1 MPKTVFLTGV
11 AGFIGSRVAEELLA
25 RDDRVIGVDNLN
37 DYYDVGLKKARLER
51 IKHPGLE
58 FHVSDILDYG
68 KTEELFERRRPTHV
82 CHLAAQAGVRYS
94 LENPFVYQKT
104 NVEGTLNLLE
114 ISRKYRPENFV
125 FASSSSVYGGNEKTP
140 FSVEDRVDS
149 PISLYAATKK
159 SGELMAHVYSRLF
172 GLKTTA
178 LRFFTVYGPWGRP
191 DMACYKFALNIM
203 RGEPIELYNNG
214 DMQRD
219 FTFIDDI
226 VKGVVSAIDTPFDYE
241 IFNLGNSRMER
252 LSDFV
257 ALIEKYLGREAEKKM
272 LPMQPGDVYKTNA
285 DIEKSTRLLGFRPE
299 VNIEEGLRRFFEWFR
314 SYHSDMFK

>member
-1 MPKTVFLTGV
+1 MSKIVFVTGI

-25 RDDRVIGVDNLN
+25 RGDSVVGVDNLN
-37 DYYDVGLKKARLER
+37 DYYDVSLKKARLER
-51 IKHPGLE
+51 IGHPGLE
-58 FHVSDILDYG
+58 FHHCDILDYG
-68 KTEELFERRRPTHV
+68 KMEALFESGRPTHV

-114 ISRKYRPENFV
+114 ISRKYKPENFV
-125 FASSSSVYGGNEKTP
+125 FASSSSVYGGNVKIP

-159 SGELMAHVYSRLF
+159 SGELMAHVYSRLY

-191 DMACYKFALNIM
+191 DMACYKFALRIM

-214 DMQRD
+214 DMYRD

-257 ALIEKYLGREAEKKM
+257 SLLEKHLGREAEKKL
-272 LPMQPGDVYKTNA
+272 LPIQPGDVYKTNA
-285 DIEKSTRLLGFRPE
+285 DIEKSSRLLGFRPE
-299 VNIEEGLRRFFEWFR
+299 INIEEGLRRFCAWFR
-314 SYHSDMFK
+314 EYHADLF

>member
-1 MPKTVFLTGV
+1 MSKIVFVTGI

-25 RDDRVIGVDNLN
+25 RGDSVVGVDNLN
-37 DYYDVGLKKARLER
+37 DYYDVSLKKARLER
-51 IKHPGLE
+51 IGHPGLV
-58 FHVSDILDYG
+58 FHHCDILDYG
-68 KTEELFERRRPTHV
+68 KIEALFESGRPTHV

-114 ISRKYRPENFV
+114 ISRKYKPENFV
-125 FASSSSVYGGNEKTP
+125 FASSSSVYGGNVKIP

-159 SGELMAHVYSRLF
+159 SGELMAHVYSRLY

-219 FTFIDDI
+219 FTFIEDI
-226 VKGVVSAIDTPFDYE
+226 VRGVISSIDTPFDYE

-257 ALIEKYLGREAEKKM
+257 SLLEKHLGREAEKKL

-285 DIEKSTRLLGFRPE
+285 DIEKSSRLLGFRPE
-299 VNIEEGLRRFFEWFR
+299 INIEEGLRRFCAWFR
-314 SYHSDMFK
+314 EYHADLF